1 MLTHTQQ
8 RPLKVQLLDIS
19 PHNQAILEFFFA
31 GAGKQT
37 FQVVNSQQDA
47 EIFITDFDYPEAQKK
62 WEENYAKLEKTT
74 LAIAIQKPEQLN
86 CEWIPKPIT
95 SANLLSAAA
104 KAREKKVQ
112 NTTKPV
118 LATQSATTAQAAT
131 QPKQQP
137 TKRYKAPPLTRHK
150 SAYSSGTVKIES
162 SFSARPKSVL
172 SKVKGRRKTPPPL
185 PTDNKNTTLIAKNTE
200 ADKTDNTATIAKQN
214 AVPPKKKTTTLNP
227 KISKQRVEALTGS
240 SSNTS
245 ARYNRENYFE
255 GSVIAALRLARQT
268 HKVIEIKYEPWQF
281 YILYNEYTI
290 ISSLN
295 PTSTEYQTLCTTKVM
310 PGQISLHILNDDE
323 SSTVT
328 TQFYKE
334 KSSVYNLEGFVWSTC
349 LLSSQGRLTHRYDSK
364 KVYLLKD
371 WPNFTR
377 LELFPFAM
385 NIAALWNHEPNTLL
399 DIARKMDISE
409 NYVNAFFNAANG
421 LSLFEENP
429 EKITNKATTKPRKKA
444 GIIARLFSR
453 LTRGGV
459 NAT

>member
-8 RPLKVQLLDIS
+8 KALKVQLLDIS
-19 PHNQAILEFFFA
+19 AHNQAILEFFFA
-31 GAGKQT
+31 GAGKQA
-37 FQVVNSQQDA
+37 FQVVSSQQDA
-47 EIFITDFDYPEAQKK
+47 DIFITDFDYPDAQKK
-62 WEENYAKLEKTT
+62 WEENYAKLEKPT
-74 LAIAIQKPEQLN
+74 LAIAIQKPEQAG

-95 SANLLSAAA
+95 SANLLSAALTV
-104 KAREKKVQ
+104 REKS
-112 NTTKPV
+112 
-118 LATQSATTAQAAT
+118 AQSATTERDTANTANITT

-137 TKRYKAPPLTRHK
+137 TKKYKAPPLTRHR
-150 SAYSSGTVKIES
+150 SAYKSGAVKIES

-172 SKVKGRRKTPPPL
+172 STIKGRRKTPPPL
-185 PTDNKNTTLIAKNTE
+185 PTDNKAATLIAKNTE
-200 ADKTDNTATIAKQN
+200 AGTTDKAATTAKQN
-214 AVPPKKKTTTLNP
+214 VAPKKKTTLNP
-227 KISKQRVEALTGS
+227 KISKQRVAALTSRAKG
-240 SSNTS
+240 TS

-255 GSVIAALRLARQT
+255 GSIIAALRLARQT
-268 HKVIEIKYEPWQF
+268 NKVIEIKYEPRQF

-295 PTSTEYQTLCTTKVM
+295 PTSAEYQTLCTTKVM

-323 SSTVT
+323 SSAVKTR
-328 TQFYKE
+328 FYKE
-334 KSSVYNLEGFVWSTC
+334 KSSVYHLEAFVWSTC

-364 KVYLLKD
+364 KVYLLRD

-377 LELFPFAM
+377 LEQFPFAM